1 MKKLLVI
8 ILLIAIAVG
17 VTWHTDSDQLQRE
30 RNVQRNEENIEA
42 YLSD

>member
-8 ILLIAIAVG
+8 ILLIGIAVG
-17 VTWHTDSDQLQRE
+17 VTWHTDEDQMQRE
-30 RNVQRNEENIEA
+30 RNIQRIEENIEA

>member
-8 ILLIAIAVG
+8 ILLIGIAVAA
-17 VTWHTDSDQLQRE
+17 TWHTDEDQLQRE
-30 RNVQRNEENIEA
+30 RNVQRIEENIEA